1 MDFCNSLGEPF
12 LEFYIQ
18 DSLVRYSDRITV
30 NGVLQVADRDIMSP
44 TLHIQL
50 VEQVTRL
57 LQWQDLELMPASQ
70 QLSNPIVQIYSR
82 LA

>member
-1 MDFCNSLGEPF
+1 VDFCNSLGEPF